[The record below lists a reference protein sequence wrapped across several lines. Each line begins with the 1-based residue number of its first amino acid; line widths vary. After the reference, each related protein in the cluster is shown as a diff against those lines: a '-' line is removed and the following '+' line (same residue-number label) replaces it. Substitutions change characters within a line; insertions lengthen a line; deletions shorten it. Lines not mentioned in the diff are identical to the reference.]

1 MWRLIRR
8 GLAAVAVLL
17 VGLASV
23 LVANTLLVGPSKHDL
38 APASRIDIDVPA
50 AAQRLGEAIR
60 FRTVSKPPGVP
71 ADPQAFRGLHQFLIR
86 SFPLVH
92 KHLTREIIGEYSLLY
107 RWGGS
112 DPSRK
117 PILLSAHMDVVPE
130 QGQWTRPPF
139 SGAVDGDF
147 IWGRGTLDDKV
158 AVLAILEAA
167 EHLLSKGFRS
177 RRTIYLAFGHDEEID
192 GRNGAARIA
201 ARLRERNVRLAAIYD
216 EGWFVSHG
224 LVPGIK
230 RPVAFIG
237 TAEKG
242 YLSLELVA
250 RTSGGHSSVPSERSA
265 IRVLLNAEKRLKA
278 HPFEAALKPP
288 ITEALDHLAP
298 EYSFLPRMILANR
311 WLFGPM
317 LLSQL
322 EKVPETNALVRTT
335 TAVTIM
341 SAGTKDNILP
351 ARARL
356 IVNFRIV
363 PGQTVAS
370 VTDRV
375 RRIVGD
381 PRISIRQYGAASDPS
396 PIADTGSEAYRQLVR
411 SVRQEFPKAAIAPA
425 LVVSASDSRHYTQLA
440 DQILRFRP
448 MRLSR
453 NDLGRI
459 HGIDERIAIANY
471 GEHIRF
477 WVRLMRK
484 MASAGTRRE

>member
-1 MWRLIRR
+1 M
-8 GLAAVAVLL
+8 AVL
-17 VGLASV
+17 VIGFASV
-23 LVANTLLVGPSKHDL
+23 LVVNTLLVGRSKHEP
-38 APASRIDIDVPA
+38 ASASRIDIDVPS
-50 AAQRLGEAIR
+50 AAQRLGQAIG

-71 ADPQAFRGLHQFLIR
+71 VDPQAFRDLHQFLIG

-92 KHLTREIIGEYSLLY
+92 KKLKREVISEFSLLY
-107 RWGGS
+107 RWEGS

-130 QGQWTRPPF
+130 QGRWTRPPF
-139 SGAVDGDF
+139 SGAVECGF
-147 IWGRGTLDDKV
+147 IWGRGALDDKV
-158 AVLAILEAA
+158 AVLAILEAS
-167 EHLLSKGFRS
+167 EHLLSQGFRPH
-177 RRTIYLAFGHDEEID
+177 RTIYLAFGHDEEID

-201 ARLRERNVRLAAIYD
+201 ARLKERNVRLAAIYD

-265 IRVLLNAEKRLKA
+265 IRLLLDAEERLKA

-298 EYSFLPRMILANR
+298 EFSFLPRLILANR

-335 TAVTIM
+335 TAVTII
-341 SAGTKDNILP
+341 SAGTKDNSLP
-351 ARARL
+351 ATARL
-356 IVNFRIV
+356 VVNFRIV
-363 PGQTVAS
+363 PGQTVAG

-375 RRIVGD
+375 RRTVAN

-396 PIADTGSEAYRQLVR
+396 PIADTSSEAYRQLVK

-425 LVVSASDSRHYTQLA
+425 LVVNASDSRHYTQLA
-440 DQILRFRP
+440 DQIFRFRP
-448 MRLSR
+448 IRLSR
-453 NDLGRI
+453 SDLGRI
-459 HGIDERIAIANY
+459 HGIDERVAIANY

-477 WVRLMRK
+477 WVRLMRNT
-484 MASAGTRRE
+484 AGAGARSK

>member
-8 GLAAVAVLL
+8 GLTAVAIL
-17 VGLASV
+17 VIGLASV
-23 LVANTLLVGPSKHDL
+23 LVVNAVRVGPSKHEL
-38 APASRIDIDVPA
+38 APAPRINIDVPT
-50 AAQRLGEAIR
+50 AAQRLGQAIR

-71 ADPQAFRGLHQFLIR
+71 ADPQAFRDLHQFLIR

-92 KHLTREIIGEYSLLY
+92 KHLAREVIGEYSLLY
-107 RWGGS
+107 RWEGS
-112 DPSRK
+112 DQSRK

-130 QGQWTRPPF
+130 QGRWTWPPF
-139 SGAVDGDF
+139 SGAVEGGF
-147 IWGRGTLDDKV
+147 IWGRGALDDKV

-167 EHLLSKGFRS
+167 EYLLSKGFRPH
-177 RRTIYLAFGHDEEID
+177 RTIYLAFGHDEEID

-201 ARLRERNVRLAAIYD
+201 TRLKEREVRLAAIYD

-224 LVPGIK
+224 LVPGIMG
-230 RPVAFIG
+230 PVAFIG

-242 YLSLELVA
+242 YLSLELLA

-265 IRVLLNAEKRLKA
+265 IRVLLDAEERLKVQ
-278 HPFEAALKPP
+278 PFEAALKPP

-298 EYSFLPRMILANR
+298 EFSFLPRMILANR
-311 WLFGPM
+311 WLFGP
-317 LLSQL
+317 LLLAQL

-335 TAVTIM
+335 TAVTIIG
-341 SAGTKDNILP
+341 AGTKDNILP

-356 IVNFRIV
+356 VVNFRIV

-370 VTDRV
+370 VTARV
-375 RRIVGD
+375 RRIVAD
-381 PRISIRQYGAASDPS
+381 RRISIRQYGAASDPS
-396 PIADTGSEAYRQLVR
+396 PIAATGSEAYRQLVK

-440 DQILRFRP
+440 DQIFRFRP

-453 NDLGRI
+453 SDLGRI
-459 HGIDERIAIANY
+459 HGIDERIAITNY

-477 WVRLMRK
+477 WVRLMRNT
-484 MASAGTRRE
+484 AGAGARRE

>member
-1 MWRLIRR
+1 MWRLVRR

-17 VGLASV
+17 IGLALV
-23 LVANTLLVGPSKHDL
+23 LVVNALRVGSPKYDL

-50 AAQRLGEAIR
+50 AARRLGEAIR

-71 ADPQAFRGLHQFLIR
+71 ADPQAFRNLHQFLIR
-86 SFPLVH
+86 SFPRVH
-92 KHLTREIIGEYSLLY
+92 KALKREVVGEFSLLY
-107 RWGGS
+107 RWEGS

-130 QGQWTRPPF
+130 QGRWTRPPF
-139 SGAVDGDF
+139 SGAVEGGF
-147 IWGRGTLDDKV
+147 IWGRGALDDKV

-167 EHLLSKGFRS
+167 EYLLSKGFRPH
-177 RRTIYLAFGHDEEID
+177 RTIYLAFGHDEEID

-201 ARLRERNVRLAAIYD
+201 ARLKERKVRLAAIYD
-216 EGWFVSHG
+216 EGWFVTSG

-242 YLSLELVA
+242 YLSLELLA

-265 IRVLLNAEKRLKA
+265 IRVLLNAENRLKA
-278 HPFEAALKPP
+278 NPFDAALRPP
-288 ITEALDHLAP
+288 MTETLDHLAP
-298 EYSFLPRMILANR
+298 EFTFLPRLILSNR

-322 EKVPETNALVRTT
+322 ERVPETNALVRTT
-335 TAVTIM
+335 TAVTIIG
-341 SAGTKDNILP
+341 AGAKDNILP

-356 IVNFRIV
+356 VVNFRIV
-363 PGQTVAS
+363 PGRSVAG
-370 VTDRV
+370 VTARV
-375 RRIVGD
+375 RRIVAD
-381 PRISIRQYGAASDPS
+381 PRISVRQYGAASDPS
-396 PIADTGSEAYRQLVR
+396 PIADTGSEAYRGLVR

-425 LVVSASDSRHYTQLA
+425 LVVSASDSRHYTHLA
-440 DQILRFRP
+440 DQIFRFRP
-448 MRLSR
+448 MRLGPA
-453 NDLGRI
+453 DLGRI

-471 GEHIRF
+471 GAHIRF
-477 WVRLMRK
+477 WVRLIRNTAGAGARRK
-484 MASAGTRRE
+484 

>member
-1 MWRLIRR
+1 M
-8 GLAAVAVLL
+8 AVLL

-23 LVANTLLVGPSKHDL
+23 LVVNTLRIGPSKQEL
-38 APASRIDIDVPA
+38 APGSRLNIDVPA

-71 ADPQAFRGLHQFLIR
+71 ADPQTFRDLHQFLIR

-92 KHLTREIIGEYSLLY
+92 KHLTREVVSEYSLLY
-107 RWGGS
+107 RWEGS
-112 DPSRK
+112 DLSRR

-130 QGQWTRPPF
+130 QGRWTRPPF
-139 SGAVDGDF
+139 SGAVEGGF

-167 EHLLSKGFRS
+167 EHLLSKGFRPH
-177 RRTIYLAFGHDEEID
+177 RTIYFAFGHDEEID

-201 ARLRERNVRLAAIYD
+201 ARLKERNVRLTAIYD

-265 IRVLLNAEKRLKA
+265 IRVLLDAEERLEA

-298 EYSFLPRMILANR
+298 EFSFLPRMILANR
-311 WLFGPM
+311 WLFGQM
-317 LLSQL
+317 LLSRL

-341 SAGTKDNILP
+341 NAGTKDNILP
-351 ARARL
+351 ATARL
-356 IVNFRIV
+356 VVNFRIV
-363 PGQTVAS
+363 PGQTVAG

-375 RRIVGD
+375 RRIVAN

-396 PIADTGSEAYRQLVR
+396 PIADTGSEAYQQLVR

-440 DQILRFRP
+440 DQIFRFRP

-453 NDLGRI
+453 SDLGRI

-477 WVRLMRK
+477 WVRLMRN
-484 MASAGTRRE
+484 MASVGERRE